1 MNFKTKIPVYVVTG
15 FLDAGKTTFLNN
27 LLKRPDWRDFEIF
40 IIQFESGDEEF
51 CSSCNS
57 FTSLSFMKKD
67 LEQYPGMIEEKLHK
81 TINENRFDEIWI
93 EWNGTVPF
101 SQLQNLLLGS
111 SIRKLCEIHKVINIS
126 DGEHIENLLGR
137 TGAALPEQISN
148 SDIAVIRNKR
158 SASAFKR
165 IRKIMRE
172 LNPDIYVCDFKSYDG
187 LYEHLF
193 RHEKQPV
200 AMFLLA
206 ILAVTFLHIAVNPFL
221 ELANVPVNTVINVF
235 LGIILQALPFL
246 MIGVLLSSFI
256 QIFVPKA
263 VIEHRFPKSPSL
275 GILTAIIGGFFLPVC
290 DCASIPIFRSLVK
303 KGVPMSAAVTFMTVS
318 PIINPVVILS
328 TYYAFNG
335 DVSVVLSRVCIGI
348 ISSVIIGLSF
358 ELKPVKK
365 SILSGGMMNG
375 LMCSCGCYGDAES
388 VTTPKEKLE
397 LFLRHSQAEFFDV
410 GKYLVMGTFISS
422 LFQAV
427 STGVFASAQ
436 SGAAMTISIII
447 MMIMAFVL
455 SLCSSS
461 DAVVA
466 RSFGNQ
472 FPMGAIM
479 GFLVFGP
486 MMDIKNVMM
495 LSSGFSKRFISRL
508 LFTTFTV
515 CFLAVLLFSNL
526 GGM

>member
-1 MNFKTKIPVYVVTG
+1 MSFITKIPVYVVTG
-15 FLDAGKTTFLNN
+15 FLDSGKTTFLNN
-27 LLKRPDWRDFEIF
+27 LLNRSDWRDSEIL
-40 IIQFESGDEEF
+40 IVQFESGDEEF
-51 CSSCNS
+51 YSSCNS
-57 FTSLSFMKKD
+57 FTSLSFMKND
-67 LEQYPGMIEEKLHK
+67 LEQQVGMIEEKLYK

-101 SQLQNLLLGS
+101 SQLQNILLGS
-111 SIRKLCEIHKVINIS
+111 SIRKLCGIHKVINIS
-126 DGEHIENLLGR
+126 DGDRIEGLLGR

-148 SDIAVIRNKR
+148 SDIAVIRGKS
-158 SASAFKR
+158 SAAFKR
-165 IRKIMRE
+165 TKKIMRE
-172 LNPDIYVCDFKSYDG
+172 LNPDIYICDFNSYDR

-206 ILAVTFLHIAVNPFL
+206 ILTVTFFHIAVKPFL
-221 ELANVPVNTVINVF
+221 ELANIPINTVINVF

-263 VIEHRFPKSPSL
+263 AIERRFPKSPGL
-275 GILTAIIGGFFLPVC
+275 GILAAIAGGFLLPVC

-318 PIINPVVILS
+318 PVINPVVILS
-328 TYYAFNG
+328 TYYAFSG
-335 DVSVVLSRVCIGI
+335 DISVVLNRVCIGI

-365 SILSGGMMNG
+365 NILSGGAMNG
-375 LMCSCGCYGDAES
+375 LMCSCGCYEDAES
-388 VTTPKEKLE
+388 VTTFKGKLG

-410 GKYLVMGTFISS
+410 GRYLIIGTFISS
-422 LFQAV
+422 IFQAAG
-427 STGVFASAQ
+427 TGAFVSAQ
-436 SGAAMTISIII
+436 SGTAMAVSMII

-466 RSFGNQ
+466 RSFSNQ

-486 MMDIKNVMM
+486 MIDIKNVMM
-495 LSSGFSKRFISRL
+495 LSSGFSKGFIVRL

-515 CFLAVLLFSNL
+515 CFLAVFLLTNL

>member
-1 MNFKTKIPVYVVTG
+1 MTFNTKIPIYVVTG
-15 FLDAGKTTFLNN
+15 FLDAGKTTFMNN
-27 LLKRPDWRDFEIF
+27 LLSRSDWSDFEIL
-40 IIQFESGDEEF
+40 IIQFESGEKEF
-51 CSSCNS
+51 YSSCSS

-67 LEQYPGMIEEKLHK
+67 LEQQPEKIEEKLLE
-81 TINENRFDEIWI
+81 TINENKFDEIWI
-93 EWNGTVPF
+93 EWNGMVPF

-111 SIRKLCEIHKVINIS
+111 SLKNLCGIHKVINIS
-126 DGEHIENLLGR
+126 DGENIKNLLGR

-148 SDIAVIRNKR
+148 SDIAVIRNTP
-158 SASAFKR
+158 SAVAFKR
-165 IRKIMRE
+165 VRKIMRE
-172 LNPDIYVCDFKSYDG
+172 LNPDIYVCDFKSYDE
-187 LYEHLF
+187 LYERIF
-193 RHEKQPV
+193 NHEKQPV
-200 AMFLLA
+200 AMFLLT
-206 ILAVTFLHIAVNPFL
+206 ILTITFLHIAVNPFL
-221 ELANVPVNTVINVF
+221 ELANIPVNTVINIF

-256 QIFVPKA
+256 QIFVPKSI
-263 VIEHRFPKSPSL
+263 IERRFPKSPGL
-275 GILTAIIGGFFLPVC
+275 GILAAIVGGFFLPVC

-303 KGVPMSAAVTFMTVS
+303 KGVPVSAAVTFMTVS

-335 DVSVVLSRVCIGI
+335 DMSIVLSRVCMGI
-348 ISSVIIGLSF
+348 ISSIIIGFSF
-358 ELKPVKK
+358 EFKPAKKNLLK
-365 SILSGGMMNG
+365 GGTLDG
-375 LMCSCGCYGDAES
+375 LMCRCGCYEDTES
-388 VTTPKEKLE
+388 ITTLKGKLG

-410 GKYLVMGTFISS
+410 GRYLIVGTFISS

-427 STGVFASAQ
+427 STGTFVSAQ
-436 SGAAMTISIII
+436 SGTALAVSIII

-466 RSFGNQ
+466 RSFVNQ

-495 LSSGFSKRFISRL
+495 LSSGFSKGFIGRL
-508 LFTTFTV
+508 LFTAFTV
-515 CFLAVLLFSNL
+515 CFLAVFLLTNL